1 MGRGTFV
8 DDWKIEGVRRHLQDR
23 FEGRTIEH
31 YPRGGTTHL
40 FQVIER
46 RRTLHHLVVT
56 PRFFDRMTSPMSL
69 VEALVAVDV
78 GDRMRRGG
86 EITVE
91 LY

>member
-8 DDWKIEGVRRHLQDR
+8 DEWKIEGVRRYLQDR

-31 YPRGGTTHL
+31 YPRGATTHL

-46 RRTLHHLVVT
+46 LHHLVVT
-56 PRFFDRMTSPMSL
+56 ARFLDRMTSPMSL